1 MRLSHSAFALLVA
14 AFAVALSSSSLPA
27 ADEEKKAAAP
37 VAAAAATDDAK
48 PAASEEK
55 ATAAKPKKAKAV
67 RLTKPW
73 SDMTSLT
80 DQQKGQIAEIHRKA
94 VEEKKQVEQREEAA
108 ILAVLNDAQRTEVE
122 ALKAK
127 STTERKMKRPATA
140 EPAAA
145 TPAAADKAGS
155 GN

>member
-1 MRLSHSAFALLVA
+1 MRPSRFVFASFVA
-14 AFAVALSSSSLPA
+14 AFAVALSCSALLA
-27 ADEEKKAAAP
+27 ADE
-37 VAAAAATDDAK
+37 AK
-48 PAASEEK
+48 PAAAPAAAEEK
-55 ATAAKPKKAKAV
+55 AAPAKPKKARAV

-80 DQQKGQIAEIHRKA
+80 DEQKTQIAEIHRKA

-127 STTERKMKRPATA
+127 STADRKMKKPAAAA

-145 TPAAADKAGS
+145 TPAAAEKAG
-155 GN
+155 